1 MLVFRGVKQKLAK
14 TLSITILWW
23 WSCRLKKGQLQ
34 IMIIVTIQV
43 PIMTIMISMG
53 EHRYHTICILCN
65 YNVRYVEILREC
77 IIFLIPT
84 ISNLK
89 NQPLPARP
97 PKRQDTPGF
106 NCRPCAADR
115 MLKAL
120 VFSTN
125 SSTTQQFAGIL
136 ALLRCYTLLGYY
148 YRHLLNEISLLKI

>member
-14 TLSITILWW
+14 TLSITMIWW
-23 WSCRLKKGQLQ
+23 WSCRFKKGQLQ

-43 PIMTIMISMG
+43 PTMTIMISMG

-89 NQPLPARP
+89 NSAFTRKATKAPAKTHQVSIVVLVPLIGCWRP
-97 PKRQDTPGF
+97 WCSQLTHQLPSHSLGF
-106 NCRPCAADR
+106 LHSTAA
-115 MLKAL
+115 
-120 VFSTN
+120 
-125 SSTTQQFAGIL
+125 
-136 ALLRCYTLLGYY
+136 TLC
-148 YRHLLNEISLLKI
+148 